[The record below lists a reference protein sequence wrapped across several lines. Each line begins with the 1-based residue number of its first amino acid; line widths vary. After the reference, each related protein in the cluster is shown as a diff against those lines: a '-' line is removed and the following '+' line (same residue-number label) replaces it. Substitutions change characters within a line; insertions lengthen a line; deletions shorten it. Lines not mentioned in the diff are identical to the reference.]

1 MTFKFSAR
9 VGEII
14 KGNLARGE
22 GGRFISADELQAKQ
36 DAIKARILRLIRAG
50 IIPPTAGDPEQLAAA
65 QGDVDFSSFV
75 EGKIDQVGTLKPP
88 SKPKKK
94 RKRQSAKQAKKSSSK
109 KSSKRSEKR
118 KAEKAEDKISKEQ
131 EQADNIANVQSSLP
145 ELSDLIAYRD
155 GEAVDSEKL
164 NSLVSK
170 GLLEVGVDGTIR
182 MNPSGSKLVRA
193 AKRGDTRAA
202 QDAISEGSERITK
215 AQERITDKQEL
226 SDRYTERIAELDTD
240 IAEAGAAIQE
250 NVSQI
255 TGAQNELSSNQQAQ
269 GQAQSD
275 LQSTLQTIA
284 GNLASGALD
293 QASADKL
300 IQQAKQSTTSKIAKL
315 QKQSD
320 TIRNRVNRLN
330 ERDTRLRDSLQFKRD
345 LQDRFRDRRETVNED
360 IADLQRRYQ
369 IESTEGLFERIARL
383 SNEAQKNKEADE
395 VFTKYHQ
402 TVNMSASELERWSET
417 ECSKKA
423 SLDRSPITR
432 NLRLLRK
439 KKSDWTG
446 NDIKDAN
453 RTISFVSRMRGA
465 EQGKPASDG
474 CPSKR
479 DISLKNWAY
488 NPGKTK
494 SSGVFD
500 WVRKSITTYRQ
511 QLRRLVRQYY
521 SGQMTEQQFID
532 EFINLLAREFESAW
546 LSESPFNS
554 IDQLP
559 PAQQSE
565 LFDQINQQIPFIEN
579 FANDIDPAKPIGPYL
594 SRVILWTRRF
604 DEIAIRARI
613 MTDPE
618 AHYEWILGATDIHCT
633 SCLALDKI
641 VKTGQYWLDKQV
653 LPQVANA
660 TYLACQGYNC
670 KCELRKTTKLV
681 TEGPLP
687 VVIP

>member
-50 IIPPTAGDPEQLAAA
+50 IIPPTAGDPEQVAAA
-65 QGDVDFSSFV
+65 QGDIDFTSFV
-75 EGKIDQVGTLKPP
+75 EGKIEQVGTL
-88 SKPKKK
+88 KPKKK

-118 KAEKAEDKISKEQ
+118 KAEKAENEISKED
-131 EQADNIANVQSSLP
+131 EQKQNIADVQSTVNLP

-155 GEAVDSEKL
+155 GEAVDSDKL
-164 NSLVSK
+164 NNLVSK
-170 GLLEVGVDGTIR
+170 GLLEVAPDGTIR

-202 QDAISEGSERITK
+202 QDAISEGSERVTK
-215 AQERITDKQEL
+215 AQERIDDKQEL
-226 SDRYTERIAELDTD
+226 SSRYTERIAELDSD
-240 IAEAGAAIQE
+240 IVEAETAIQE
-250 NVSQI
+250 NANQI
-255 TGAQNELSSNQQAQ
+255 SEAQNELAGNEAEQNQAQ
-269 GQAQSD
+269 VD
-275 LQSTLQTIA
+275 LQSRLQTIA
-284 GNLASGALD
+284 SDLANGALD
-293 QASADKL
+293 QASAAKL
-300 IQQAKQSTTSKIAKL
+300 TQQAKQETTKQVEGL
-315 QKQSD
+315 QKQSE

-330 ERDTRLRDSLQFKRD
+330 ERDTRLKSSLQFKRD

-360 IADLQRRYQ
+360 IADLRQRYQ
-369 IESTEGLFERIARL
+369 IDDNGLPEVEKIFAETARL
-383 SNEAQKNKEADE
+383 SNKTKEADE
-395 VFTKYHQ
+395 VFSKYHQ
-402 TVNMSASELERWSET
+402 TVNMSASELERWSNT
-417 ECSKKA
+417 DCSKKA

-439 KKSDWTG
+439 KKADWTA

-465 EQGKPASDG
+465 EQGKPVSEG

-488 NPGKTK
+488 NPSKTK
-494 SSGVFD
+494 EFSFFK
-500 WVRKSITTYRQ
+500 WIYKNITSYRQ
-511 QLRRLVRQYY
+511 QLRRLVTQYH
-521 SGQMTEQQFID
+521 SEQITEQEFID
-532 EFINLLAREFESAW
+532 EFIDLLAREFENAW

-559 PAQQSE
+559 PDQRSE

-579 FANDIDPAKPIGPYL
+579 FAGDIDPAKPLDPYL
-594 SRVILWTRRF
+594 SRVVLWTRRF

-613 MTDPE
+613 MADPDS
-618 AHYEWILGATDIHCT
+618 HYEWILGATDIHCE
-633 SCLALDKI
+633 SCSALSRI

-660 TYLACQGYNC
+660 TYLICQGYNC
-670 KCELRKTTKLV
+670 KCELRKTNKPV